1 MTETC
6 PRSCGIC
13 KPLKLGGVDNVEGAM
28 KDEDGRDACR
38 DEVVECGGYAEE
50 GECLINPD
58 CELLCLCP
66 TT

>member
-1 MTETC
+1 M
-6 PRSCGIC
+6 
-13 KPLKLGGVDNVEGAM
+13 EGAM

-38 DEVVECGGYAEE
+38 DEVVECGWYAEE